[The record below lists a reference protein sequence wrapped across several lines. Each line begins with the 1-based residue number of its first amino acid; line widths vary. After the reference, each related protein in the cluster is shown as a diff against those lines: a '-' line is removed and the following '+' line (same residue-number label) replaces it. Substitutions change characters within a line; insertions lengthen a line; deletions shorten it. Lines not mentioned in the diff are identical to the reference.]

1 MMTIDP
7 RLADRRRDVAEDRA
21 RRNVNRILRLL
32 AVVAVV
38 GGVVWLML
46 SPTFSVTAVEVSGV
60 QSSETSAVLV
70 ANKVVVG
77 RPLIL
82 IRTETVEAELL
93 GDPWVKEASVSLD
106 WPREVVVAVSERSPV
121 AWVETADGWFR
132 RAVDGVALP
141 GESVPDDTMGQIQLT
156 SVPAGDAVESSLV
169 RGALEFI
176 DTLPVAL
183 ASNAVIDERSGELWA
198 VVGGFE
204 VRLGR
209 PVDMSDKALSL
220 ATLIQEP
227 LAPGSMI
234 NMIAPTNPSVIPPG
248 TGEAIDGETGT
259 GDDDATGGSNDGGGE
274 HADED
279 SQDEEP

>member
-21 RRNVNRILRLL
+21 RRNVDRILRFL

-46 SPTFSVTAVEVSGV
+46 SPTFSVEAVEVSGV
-60 QSSETSAVLV
+60 QASETDAILA
-70 ANKVVVG
+70 ANKVVAG

-93 GDPWVKEASVSLD
+93 GDPWVKDASVSLD
-106 WPREVVVAVSERSPV
+106 WPRGVIVAVLERSPV
-121 AWVETADGWFR
+121 AWVETSDGWFR

-141 GESVPDDTMGQIQLT
+141 GESVPDDTIGHVRLL
-156 SVPAGDAVESSLV
+156 SVSAEDAADSPLV
-169 RGALEFI
+169 LGALEFI

-183 ASNAVIDERSGELWA
+183 GSNAVVDVRSGELWA
-198 VVGGFE
+198 LVGGFE

-209 PVDMSDKALSL
+209 PVEMSDKALSL
-220 ATLIQEP
+220 ATLLQEP
-227 LAPGSMI
+227 LVEGSTI
-234 NMIAPTNPSVIPPG
+234 NMIAPTNPAVVPPG
-248 TGEAIDGETGT
+248 TEGAENGDTGAADDGSTEASD
-259 GDDDATGGSNDGGGE
+259 DGGG
-274 HADED
+274 D
-279 SQDEEP
+279 QDNSNSEEEEP

>member
-32 AVVAVV
+32 AVAAVV
-38 GGVVWLML
+38 GGIVWMML
-46 SPTFSVTAVEVSGV
+46 SPTFSVAAIDVSGV
-60 QSSETSAVLV
+60 QSSETGAVLA

-82 IRTETVEAELL
+82 IRTEAAEAELL
-93 GDPWVKEASVSLD
+93 EDPWVKEASVRLD
-106 WPREVVVAVSERSPV
+106 WPRGVIVAVSERSPV
-121 AWVETADGWFR
+121 AWVETADGWHR

-141 GESVPDDTMGQIQLT
+141 GESVPDDTMGHIQLP
-156 SVPAGDAVESSLV
+156 SVLAGEAVQAPLV
-169 RGALEFI
+169 LGALEFI

-183 ASNAVIDERSGELWA
+183 ASNAVVDERSGELWA

-209 PVDMSDKALSL
+209 PVEMADKALSL
-220 ATLIQEP
+220 ATLLQEP
-227 LAPGSMI
+227 LAGGSVI
-234 NMIAPTNPSVIPPG
+234 NMIAPTNPAVVPPG
-248 TGEAIDGETGT
+248 TGAAIDGETGT
-259 GDDDATGGSNDGGGE
+259 GDDDTTGGSNEGGGDQD
-274 HADED
+274 DED
-279 SQDEEP
+279 DQDGEP

>member
-32 AVVAVV
+32 ALVAVV

-46 SPTFSVTAVEVSGV
+46 SPTFSVAEVEVSGV
-60 QSSETSAVLV
+60 QSSETGTVLIE
-70 ANKVVVG
+70 NKVVVG

-93 GDPWVKEASVSLD
+93 EDPWVREANVSLD
-106 WPREVVVAVSERSPV
+106 WPRGVIVAVSERSPL
-121 AWVETADGWFR
+121 AWVETGDGWYQ

-141 GESVPDDTMGQIQLT
+141 GDSVPDDTMGQIQLP
-156 SVPAGDAVESSLV
+156 SVPTGDAVESPLV
-169 RGALEFI
+169 LGALEFI

-183 ASNAVIDERSGELWA
+183 ASNAVIEERSGELWA

-209 PVDMSDKALSL
+209 PVDMGDKALSL
-220 ATLIQEP
+220 ATLLQEP
-227 LAPGSMI
+227 LTAGSVI
-234 NMIAPTNPSVIPPG
+234 NMIAPTNPAVVPPG
-248 TGEAIDGETGT
+248 SGEPIEGETGS
-259 GDDDATGGSNDGGGE
+259 GDDGVTEDSNDGG
-274 HADED
+274 ED
-279 SQDEEP
+279 QDEAGSEDGEP

>member
-46 SPTFSVTAVEVSGV
+46 SPTFSVAAVEVSGV
-60 QSSETSAVLV
+60 QSSETGAVLA
-70 ANKVVVG
+70 ANNVVMG

-82 IRTETVEAELL
+82 IRTKPVEAELL

-106 WPREVVVAVSERSPV
+106 WPRGVIVAVSERSPV
-121 AWVETADGWFR
+121 AWVETADGWYR
-132 RAVDGVALP
+132 RAVDGVALS
-141 GESVPDDTMGQIQLT
+141 GESVPDDTMGQIRLP
-156 SVPAGDAVESSLV
+156 SVPAGDALESPLV
-169 RGALEFI
+169 LGALEFI

-183 ASNAVIDERSGELWA
+183 ASNAVVDERSGELWA
-198 VVGGFE
+198 VVGGFA

-209 PVDMSDKALSL
+209 PVEMAGKALSL
-220 ATLIQEP
+220 ATLLQEP
-227 LAPGSMI
+227 LVGGSVI
-234 NMIAPTNPSVIPPG
+234 NMIAPTNPAVVPPG
-248 TGEAIDGETGT
+248 NGEAIDGETGT
-259 GDDDATGGSNDGGGE
+259 GDVE
-274 HADED
+274 ED
-279 SQDEEP
+279 SEDGEP